1 MNEQTIARK
10 IKQFLDFGT
19 ERLERKTVVGLQKAR
34 AEALSRLEAR
44 EPVVGFAWAGHGV
57 ARFVHLP
64 HFGPRFW
71 VLLAVLVL
79 GLIAVTYWQPQE
91 NGEAGEIDTLLLADE
106 LPPHAYIDTRFEAWL
121 KRSQD

>member
-1 MNEQTIARK
+1 MNEKAITRK
-10 IKQFLDFGT
+10 IREYLDFGT
-19 ERLERKTVVGLQKAR
+19 GRLERKTVVGLQKAR

-57 ARFVHLP
+57 ARLIHLP
-64 HFGPRFW
+64 HFGARFW
-71 VLLAVLVL
+71 VLVAALALS
-79 GLIAVTYWQPQE
+79 LIAVTYWQQPE
-91 NGEAGEIDTLLLADE
+91 NGDAGEIDTLLLADE